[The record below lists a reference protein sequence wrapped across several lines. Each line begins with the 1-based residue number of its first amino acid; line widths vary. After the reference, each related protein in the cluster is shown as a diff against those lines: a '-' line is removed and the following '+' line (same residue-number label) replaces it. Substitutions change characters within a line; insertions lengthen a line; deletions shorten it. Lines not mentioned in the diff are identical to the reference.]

1 MEKNHTLKAN
11 EVAEYLR
18 KYAMLCEARS
28 DAADDLAQ
36 RRFMTGQIKS
46 SRYDTYFSELWL
58 TASQNAEQLARLIDM
73 EVECGQKEP
82 I

>member
-46 SRYDTYFSELWL
+46 SRYDTYFSEL
-58 TASQNAEQLARLIDM
+58 
-73 EVECGQKEP
+73 
-82 I
+82 

>member
-46 SRYDTYFSELWL
+46 SRYDTYLVSCKMNLN
-58 TASQNAEQLARLIDM
+58 S
-73 EVECGQKEP
+73 
-82 I
+82 